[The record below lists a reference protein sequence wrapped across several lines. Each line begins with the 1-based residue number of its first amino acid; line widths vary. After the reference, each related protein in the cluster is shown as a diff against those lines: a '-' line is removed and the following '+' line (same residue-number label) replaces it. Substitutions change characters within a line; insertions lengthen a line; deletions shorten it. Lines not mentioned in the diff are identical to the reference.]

1 MPAMNSDPHQS
12 EPDHPDATAHPPLA
26 SATPHPP
33 RRWWLKRIALAVVL
47 FIAGFIT
54 LFVIWHRVADQ
65 RLQAAIDKIKAAG
78 EPLYPEDFNT
88 PPIPD
93 EDNAAVLY
101 RQAAELLTDERQR
114 AEHDRLTMCMAWEAD
129 EDKLMS
135 TCGALIAS
143 HEDGQTLIRKARRRA
158 GVHWGL
164 DFDSPLLDYIA
175 QPLQNYRAMSKL
187 LYVDARLQYQG
198 GNHGEFVE
206 ILSDMHALA
215 GAIDHQPML
224 VPHLTVIT
232 VNSLALSLVEEIGT
246 QLAIKTQPGV
256 NNSQAARPEAVQALI
271 KQLLNEDAFASEVV
285 NAFRFERAMQL
296 DSVLMVASGK
306 MATNTQWFKASLQT
320 SIAPTHL
327 LLGPLFESDGL
338 WMMEHMSDEIEAI
351 QSPSY
356 PEYQDCMRRAS
367 SLGKRPAG
375 GPKGIRNLLSSILM
389 PSLGRAASAHYRA
402 LGQRRMA
409 AIALAIRL
417 FEVNRG
423 HRPRTLDELVPD
435 YLPTVPADPMSSNGV
450 IQYLPNAE
458 HPRLYSIGLDGIDDG
473 GEYVYIR
480 GGDYIDVNAADMPFF
495 LDSKP
500 PAPNDESDE

>member
-88 PPIPD
+88 PPIPY

>member
-1 MPAMNSDPHQS
+1 
-12 EPDHPDATAHPPLA
+12 
-26 SATPHPP
+26 
-33 RRWWLKRIALAVVL
+33 
-47 FIAGFIT
+47 
-54 LFVIWHRVADQ
+54 
-65 RLQAAIDKIKAAG
+65 
-78 EPLYPEDFNT
+78 
-88 PPIPD
+88 
-93 EDNAAVLY
+93 
-101 RQAAELLTDERQR
+101 
-114 AEHDRLTMCMAWEAD
+114 
-129 EDKLMS
+129 
-135 TCGALIAS
+135 
-143 HEDGQTLIRKARRRA
+143 
-158 GVHWGL
+158 
-164 DFDSPLLDYIA
+164 
-175 QPLQNYRAMSKL
+175 MSKL

>member
-1 MPAMNSDPHQS
+1 MNSDPHQS

-88 PPIPD
+88 PPIPY

>member
-1 MPAMNSDPHQS
+1 MNSDPHQS

-88 PPIPD
+88 PPIPY

-495 LDSKP
+495 LDGKP
-500 PAPNDESDE
+500 PAPKDETDE

>member
-1 MPAMNSDPHQS
+1 MNSDPHQS

-88 PPIPD
+88 PPIPY

-458 HPRLYSIGLDGIDDG
+458 HPRLYSIGPDGIDDG
-473 GEYVYIR
+473 GEYVYIER
-480 GGDYIDVNAADMPFF
+480 AVHHIDVTR
-495 LDSKP
+495 S
-500 PAPNDESDE
+500 

>member
-1 MPAMNSDPHQS
+1 MNSDPHQS
-12 EPDHPDATAHPPLA
+12 EPDHPDATAHPLLA

-88 PPIPD
+88 PPIPY

-435 YLPTVPADPMSSNGV
+435 YLPTVPADPMYRCDSTC
-450 IQYLPNAE
+450 PPE
-458 HPRLYSIGLDGIDDG
+458 HLQSTPQRCDSI
-473 GEYVYIR
+473 
-480 GGDYIDVNAADMPFF
+480 
-495 LDSKP
+495 
-500 PAPNDESDE
+500 PAQRRAPATLQHRTRRH

>member
-1 MPAMNSDPHQS
+1 MNSDPHQS

-88 PPIPD
+88 PPIPY

-389 PSLGRAASAHYRA
+389 PSLDRSACS
-402 LGQRRMA
+402 L
-409 AIALAIRL
+409 
-417 FEVNRG
+417 
-423 HRPRTLDELVPD
+423 RTLPRAR
-435 YLPTVPADPMSSNGV
+435 PASNGCD
-450 IQYLPNAE
+450 
-458 HPRLYSIGLDGIDDG
+458 RS
-473 GEYVYIR
+473 
-480 GGDYIDVNAADMPFF
+480 GDST
-495 LDSKP
+495 L
-500 PAPNDESDE
+500 

>member
-1 MPAMNSDPHQS
+1 MNSDPHQS
-12 EPDHPDATAHPPLA
+12 EPDHPDATAHPLLA

-88 PPIPD
+88 PPIPY